1 MSLAP
6 LARPPGRLPMA
17 YEALEHELRTPLA
30 SLRSLAEILRDH
42 PELSEA
48 ERRRFLDAMIGET
61 QRLQGTLDAILEW
74 AEERA

>member
-1 MSLAP
+1 MT
-6 LARPPGRLPMA
+6 
-17 YEALEHELRTPLA
+17 YEALEHELRTPVA

-48 ERRRFLDAMIGET
+48 ERSRFLDAMLAEAR
-61 QRLQGTLDAILEW
+61 RLEGTLDAILEW